1 MAQPKKESFIQRFST
16 GTKPKVEKGD
26 TLRIWRKTGECLS
39 GIYLFVISCHLNLL
53 FFRQV
58 PEALQDEGQYI
69 VEETKT
75 ESKLETLRRTI
86 GEGFDNAMDS
96 IPKLIPKV
104 KEAFV
109 TMETQMSD
117 PDTIDRL
124 ANDAAQQVI
133 RPSLR
138 HQSTVPWSV
147 RSPTER
153 SLWRHHFLLICRR
166 VHAREL
172 ALAWQMWN
180 TLKKNLDMS

>member
-1 MAQPKKESFIQRFST
+1 M
-16 GTKPKVEKGD
+16 GD
-26 TLRIWRKTGECLS
+26 TIRIWKKTGVLNKHLS
-39 GIYLFVISCHLNLL
+39 IFIYLFRIIS
-53 FFRQV
+53 FFRKV
-58 PEALQDEGQYI
+58 PEALQNEGQYI

-124 ANDAAQQVI
+124 ANDAAQQVT

-153 SLWRHHFLLICRR
+153 SLWRHFLLICRR
-166 VHAREL
+166 VLARVL

>member
-1 MAQPKKESFIQRFST
+1 MQWE
-16 GTKPKVEKGD
+16 
-26 TLRIWRKTGECLS
+26 TLSEFGKINLGVFNWHLS
-39 GIYLFVISCHLNLL
+39 ICLFVTRIIS

-58 PEALQDEGQYI
+58 PEALQNEGQYI

-124 ANDAAQQVI
+124 ANDAAQQV
-133 RPSLR
+133 
-138 HQSTVPWSV
+138 T
-147 RSPTER
+147 
-153 SLWRHHFLLICRR
+153 
-166 VHAREL
+166 
-172 ALAWQMWN
+172 
-180 TLKKNLDMS
+180 